1 MSFLSFGGLE
11 VSERFHPQARRGGEK
26 NSIGVSISHE
36 NYQAWVLM
44 CRSFLVSPEKGAG
57 QIPPSLA
64 HVF

>member
-11 VSERFHPQARRGGEK
+11 VSERFHPQARRGVRKTLSEFLY
-26 NSIGVSISHE
+26 E

-44 CRSFLVSPEKGAG
+44 CRSFLVRPEKGAG